1 MSLHVNR
8 RRFLN
13 WLITFVLLLYLA
25 GCSATREVSEVEH
38 AQSLETF
45 PENWNIMGRISMVHG
60 NENWYARFNWIQQGQ
75 DFEISFTGPLG
86 ETELQISQLDGIM
99 RLQTPSVQKTTDNLE
114 QLVQQETGWHL
125 PLDSL
130 RYWSRGQA
138 DPSTQS
144 QLNYDDR
151 HQISEIHQ
159 SGWRIQYLKRMPV
172 EDYLLPRKIHVTNQE
187 LKIKILVNQ
196 WLLANQAHP
205 ILKSL
210 ISR

>member
-1 MSLHVNR
+1 MSLHVNKR
-8 RRFLN
+8 CILN
-13 WLITFVLLLYLA
+13 RLITFVLLFYLA
-25 GCSATREVSEVEH
+25 GCSVTREVSETEP

-45 PENWNIMGRISMVHG
+45 PEHWSIMGRISMIHG
-60 NENWYARFNWIQQGQ
+60 NENWYARFNWLQQGQ

-99 RLQTPSVQKTTDNLE
+99 SLQTPSVQKTTDNLE
-114 QLVQQETGWHL
+114 QLVQQETGWQL

-138 DPSTQS
+138 DPSVHS
-144 QLNYDDR
+144 RLNYDDR

-172 EDYLLPRKIHVTNQE
+172 EDYLLPRKIIVTNQE
-187 LKIKILVNQ
+187 LKIKILVSQ
-196 WLLANQAHP
+196 WLLADRAHP
-205 ILKSL
+205 ILKL
-210 ISR
+210 PGSR